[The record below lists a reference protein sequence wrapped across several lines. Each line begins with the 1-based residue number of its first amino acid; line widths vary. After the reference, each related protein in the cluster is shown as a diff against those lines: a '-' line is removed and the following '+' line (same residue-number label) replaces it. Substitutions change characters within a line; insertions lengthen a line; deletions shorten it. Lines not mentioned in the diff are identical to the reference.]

1 MNTFDLKPFFGA
13 KYETTSR
20 TTSIQEEEDDG
31 DITMIDRTVGMKEG
45 QIYVSKQISIHSK

>member
-13 KYETTSR
+13 KDETTSR

-31 DITMIDRTVGMKEG
+31 DITMIDTTVGMKEG
-45 QIYVSKQISIHSK
+45 QIYVSK